1 MTTFS
6 DHVDEQGVCTEH
18 PCSATPRLP
27 ILCGFSVLLVP
38 AAGPALFFALVATGL
53 RYGVLVGVLLVQAAL
68 LLEELALQRRWRDP
82 SSHRAETAADLPPG
96 AVTEELAYGRP
107 LSDRSSDTDL
117 DEH

>member
-38 AAGPALFFALVATGL
+38 AAGLALFFALVATGM

-82 SSHRAETAADLPPG
+82 SSHRAGPQTPWGNEKLGCTWIRVG
-96 AVTEELAYGRP
+96 N
-107 LSDRSSDTDL
+107 
-117 DEH
+117 